1 MTITASQTITFPASG
16 KMTVDIPTGFS
27 REQPVILTFTQPK
40 QVLYNE
46 VSRAK
51 KPMTAEE
58 EKAAINRISA
68 RLKVEMAD
76 VLEMQS
82 CHPED
87 VGV

>member
-1 MTITASQTITFPASG
+1 MTITQTI
-16 KMTVDIPTGFS
+16 DIPADRRITVPREVPTG
-27 REQPVILTFTQPK
+27 PVILSFTQP
-40 QVLYNE
+40 NA
-46 VSRAK
+46 AK
-51 KPMTAEE
+51 KYMTAEE

-76 VLEMQS
+76 VLEMQC

>member
-1 MTITASQTITFPASG
+1 MIATQTITFPADG
-16 KMTVDIPTGFS
+16 RMTVDIPKGFS
-27 REQPVILTFTQPK
+27 REQPIILTFTQSK
-40 QVLYNE
+40 QT
-46 VSRAK
+46 K

>member
-1 MTITASQTITFPASG
+1 MVATQTITFPADG
-16 KMTVDIPTGFS
+16 RMTVDIPKGFS
-27 REQPVILTFTQPK
+27 REQPVILTFTQSNPT
-40 QVLYNE
+40 
-46 VSRAK
+46 K

-58 EKAAINRISA
+58 EKAAINRIA
-68 RLKVEMAD
+68 ERLKVEMAD

>member
-1 MTITASQTITFPASG
+1 MIATQTITFPANG
-16 KMTVDIPTGFS
+16 KMTVDIPKGFS

-40 QVLYNE
+40 PE
-46 VSRAK
+46 K

-58 EKAAINRISA
+58 EKAAINRIAA

-76 VLEMQS
+76 VLEMQC

>member
-1 MTITASQTITFPASG
+1 MIATQTITFPANG
-16 KMTVDIPTGFS
+16 KMTVDIPKGFS
-27 REQPVILTFTQPK
+27 IEQPVILTFTQPK
-40 QVLYNE
+40 PALSNE

-51 KPMTAEE
+51 KPLTSEE
-58 EKAAINRISA
+58 EKAAINRIAA

>member
-1 MTITASQTITFPASG
+1 MVATQTITFPADG
-16 KMTVDIPTGFS
+16 KMTVDIPKGFS
-27 REQPVILTFTQPK
+27 REQPVILTFTQSKPK
-40 QVLYNE
+40 KE
-46 VSRAK
+46 
-51 KPMTAEE
+51 PMTAEE
-58 EKAAINRISA
+58 EKAAINRIAA